1 MGFQR
6 FFGIFALL
14 ISISTGVIYAQ
25 AGPLPT
31 TAVIIIDK
39 DRVLSE
45 TKYGQRLNAEMRRME
60 LAQIADNTRL
70 SRELEQEE
78 AYLTELRATLS
89 SDDFRSLASE
99 FDTKVQRIS
108 DEQQTK
114 NQNRIDQRR
123 QDQLQLFAATGPV
136 FEQLMRDTGAS
147 VILEL
152 SFALIWNDAINMT
165 DVAIQ
170 RIDAFL
176 GDGTNRIL
184 LDQE

>member
-1 MGFQR
+1 MGFTR
-6 FFGIFALL
+6 FLGIFTLL
-14 ISISTGVIYAQ
+14 VTVNSVVIFAQ
-25 AGPLPT
+25 AGPLST

-39 DRVLSE
+39 DRVLSD
-45 TKYGQRLNAEMRRME
+45 TKYGQRLNFELRRME
-60 LAQIADNTRL
+60 LLQIADNKRL

-78 AYLTELRATLS
+78 AYLTKLRETLS
-89 SDDFRSLASE
+89 SDEFRLLASD

-114 NQNRIDQRR
+114 NEKRINQRR
-123 QDQLQLFAATGPV
+123 QGQLQLFAATGPV
-136 FEQLMRDTGAS
+136 FEQLMRETGAN

-152 SFALIWNDAINMT
+152 RYALVWNDAINMT

-176 GDGTNRIL
+176 GDGTNGIP

>member
-1 MGFQR
+1 MGFAR
-6 FFGIFALL
+6 FFGTFAFLVTISSEVIF
-14 ISISTGVIYAQ
+14 AQ
-25 AGPLPT
+25 AGPLPN

-39 DRVLSE
+39 ERVLSD

-70 SRELEQEE
+70 SSELEQEE
-78 AYLTELRATLS
+78 AHLTELRATLS
-89 SDDFRSLASE
+89 SDEFRSLASE

-136 FEQLMRDTGAS
+136 FEQLMRDTGAN

-152 SFALIWNDAINMT
+152 RFALIWNDAINMT

-176 GDGTNRIL
+176 GDGTNRIPV
-184 LDQE
+184 DQE

>member
-1 MGFQR
+1 MGFAR
-6 FFGIFALL
+6 FFGTFAFLVTISSEVIF
-14 ISISTGVIYAQ
+14 AQ
-25 AGPLPT
+25 AGPLPN

-39 DRVLSE
+39 ERVLSD

-60 LAQIADNTRL
+60 LVQIADNRRL
-70 SRELEQEE
+70 SSALGQEE
-78 AYLTELRATLS
+78 AHLTELRTTLS
-89 SDDFRSLASE
+89 SDEFRLLASE

-114 NQNRIDQRR
+114 NQKRIDQRR
-123 QDQLQLFAATGPV
+123 QDQLQLFAATAPV
-136 FEQLMRDTGAS
+136 FEQLMRDTGAN

-152 SFALIWNDAINMT
+152 RFALIWNDAINMT

-176 GDGTNRIL
+176 GDGTNRIPV
-184 LDQE
+184 D